1 MAGGY
6 TTPPTG
12 DFGELI
18 RRLDEQDRRLRE
30 LERPTGTQ
38 NAQAVAALQ
47 VAQAELQETVDT
59 LDGVVDLIA
68 RTQNTAGRGF
78 SDTFALTTTSTTLT
92 STVFNAPDYPC
103 RVTFTASAIV
113 AVFNNSGAADIAY
126 STIEYQVSGA
136 STVNSQRAFAALGP
150 SGFASLNTTINGSV
164 ELPASATITFRVR
177 GNSQVGPWS
186 PEPGT
191 NGAEVY
197 YQAVVEP
204 IIP

>member
-6 TTPPTG
+6 TVPNPG

-18 RRLDEQDRRLRE
+18 GRLTDLERRLGE

-38 NAQAVAALQ
+38 KAQAVATLI
-47 VAQAELQETVDT
+47 AQQEELAAI
-59 LDGVVDLIA
+59 VDLIA
-68 RTQNTAGRGF
+68 RTQNTSGRGF
-78 SDTFALTTTSTTLT
+78 SDTFALTTTSTTIT
-92 STVFNAPDYPC
+92 STVFTAPNYPC

-136 STVNSQRAFAALGP
+136 ATVNSQRAFAALGP

-164 ELPASATITFRVR
+164 ELPASATITFRVLA
-177 GNSQVGPWS
+177 NSQVGPWS

>member
-1 MAGGY
+1 MK
-6 TTPPTG
+6 
-12 DFGELI
+12 
-18 RRLDEQDRRLRE
+18 QLRKRVAE

-47 VAQAELQETVDT
+47 VAQAELQKTVDT
-59 LDGVVDLIA
+59 LDGVIDLIA

-78 SDTFALTTTSTTLT
+78 SETFALTTTSTTLT
-92 STVFNAPDYPC
+92 STVFTAPNYPC

-136 STVNSQRAFAALGP
+136 ATVNSQRAFAALGT
-150 SGFASLNTTINGSV
+150 SGFATLNTTINGSV
-164 ELPASATITFRVR
+164 VMPASATITFRVL

-186 PEPGT
+186 PAPGT

>member
-6 TTPPTG
+6 TVPNTG

-18 RRLDEQDRRLRE
+18 GRLSDLERRLGE

-38 NAQAVAALQ
+38 KAQAVATLIAQ
-47 VAQAELQETVDT
+47 QAELAAI
-59 LDGVVDLIA
+59 VDLIA
-68 RTQNTAGRGF
+68 RTQNTSGRGF
-78 SDTFALTTTSTTLT
+78 SGTFALTTTSTTIT
-92 STVFNAPDYPC
+92 SAVFTAPNYPC

-164 ELPASATITFRVR
+164 VLPASATITFRVR
-177 GNSQVGPWS
+177 ANSQVGPWS
-186 PEPGT
+186 PAPGT